1 MAQSTSSTCPSE
13 KALRKDRLSRSTHVS
28 ELVSSF
34 EALVSQ
40 PCMTP
45 VQTLPDAEQV
55 LSRSSIQ
62 ELKDK
67 LLGKTRSTPSEAI
80 VVSVRPQKP
89 TRTKSLNDAA
99 TELESTTSTEP
110 QKPPRTNSLADRD
123 GRTAVEVRQEELLR
137 TLVLGDTTA
146 HATVT
151 VKSGCTPALPDAAVL
166 VPVKL
171 VEPAPSQPL
180 ADAATRPVEST
191 PVLQP
196 PPKPARCKDFV
207 LYRNN
212 VGHYG
217 FSLLTTLTPDLEPVH
232 IVFQAADSIATL
244 PVGRLVSVNYLP
256 VQGKTASELYEMFNR
271 SPESIRLR
279 IQQLYFPLSVV
290 QDMVKDQTSPVTYK
304 DHMEY
309 RRQQR
314 LHPAKEWMKRKV
326 RGLVSAVSRCRVAIT
341 SCWR

>member
-13 KALRKDRLSRSTHVS
+13 KALRKERLARSTHVS
-28 ELVSSF
+28 QLVSSF
-34 EALVSQ
+34 EALTSQ

-45 VQTLPDAEQV
+45 VQSLPDADEV

-67 LLGKTRSTPSEAI
+67 LLGKTRSTPSETI

-99 TELESTTSTEP
+99 TESESTKKP

-123 GRTAVEVRQEELLR
+123 GRIAVEVRQEELLR

-151 VKSGCTPALPDAAVL
+151 VKSGRTPALPDAAVL
-166 VPVKL
+166 VPAKL

-180 ADAATRPVEST
+180 ADAAASPTEST

-212 VGHYG
+212 VGHFG

-232 IVFQAADSIATL
+232 VVFQAADSIATL

-271 SPESIRLR
+271 SPESVRLR

-290 QDMVKDQTSPVTYK
+290 QGMVEDQTSPVTYK
-304 DHMEY
+304 EHVEY

-326 RGLVSAVSRCRVAIT
+326 RGLVSAVSRCRVAIK